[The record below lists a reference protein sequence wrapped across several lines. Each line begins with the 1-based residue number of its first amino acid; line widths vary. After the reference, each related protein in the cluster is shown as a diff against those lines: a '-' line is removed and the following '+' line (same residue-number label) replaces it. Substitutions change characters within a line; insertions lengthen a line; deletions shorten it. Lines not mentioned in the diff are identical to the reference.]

1 MIMNNKIL
9 YGIGAFIILA
19 ILTRKMWMKKGAVE
33 ETKNKV
39 VDTNPKDEKQ
49 DSLDRKNKPTDSS
62 TVRSIPIGKL

>member
-1 MIMNNKIL
+1 
-9 YGIGAFIILA
+9 
-19 ILTRKMWMKKGAVE
+19 MWMKKGAVE

-39 VDTNPKDEKQ
+39 VDTDPKDERQ

>member
-1 MIMNNKIL
+1 MNNKIL

-39 VDTNPKDEKQ
+39 VDTDPKNEKQ
-49 DSLDRKNKPTDSS
+49 DSLERKNKPTDSS

>member
-1 MIMNNKIL
+1 MNNKIL

-33 ETKNKV
+33 ENKNKV
-39 VDTNPKDEKQ
+39 VDTDPKDEKQ

-62 TVRSIPIGKL
+62 TVRQVPIGKL

>member
-1 MIMNNKIL
+1 MNNKIL

-39 VDTNPKDEKQ
+39 VDTDPKDEKQ

-62 TVRSIPIGKL
+62 TVRQVPIGKL

>member
-1 MIMNNKIL
+1 MNNKIL

-39 VDTNPKDEKQ
+39 VDTDPKDERQ

-62 TVRSIPIGKL
+62 TIRQVPIGKVS